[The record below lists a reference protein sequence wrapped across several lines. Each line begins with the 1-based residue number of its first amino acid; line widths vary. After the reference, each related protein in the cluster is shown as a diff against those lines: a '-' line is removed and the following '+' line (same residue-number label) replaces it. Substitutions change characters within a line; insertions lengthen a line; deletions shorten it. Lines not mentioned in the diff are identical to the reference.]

1 MAGIGGA
8 VGAGG
13 DGGYV
18 GGWVDGEDYV
28 LLFLW
33 RCAVLG
39 EDLGVLGGEL
49 LSAFSFGVLV
59 GYRLRSIGVEGR
71 KLGSDGQGEDLREAR
86 WFKRF

>member
-33 RCAVLG
+33 RGAVLG
-39 EDLGVLGGEL
+39 EDLGGLGGEL
-49 LSAFSFGVLV
+49 FSAFSFGVLV
-59 GYRLRSIGVEGR
+59 RYTLRWIGV
-71 KLGSDGQGEDLREAR
+71 DGGN
-86 WFKRF
+86 